1 MKDYWRVVVYSAGVI
16 EAMFL
21 VLFIATGID
30 SIVSAFFLGMLVCL
44 FMVVLVIKNIGR
56 IIVWTTKKAS
66 V

>member
-56 IIVWTTKKAS
+56 IG
-66 V
+66 